1 MRDRNVGV
9 LLTWAY
15 VVLLFAWEE
24 GRAATFSSYAYSS
37 CRFSVL
43 TWWREKDM
51 RGRKYRDGMSRFDW
65 PGIEIASL
73 DYLISEGVEI
83 STRGELVEPLF

>member
-1 MRDRNVGV
+1 
-9 LLTWAY
+9 
-15 VVLLFAWEE
+15 
-24 GRAATFSSYAYSS
+24 
-37 CRFSVL
+37 
-43 TWWREKDM
+43 M